1 MSTRTGALVVI
12 LFAIL
17 GAGVVASLRGD
28 GAEVGLDCAP
38 SEVRW
43 VDAGTWLIA
52 KCMPGAPVGEVPAA
66 QAITVGVKLDLNGM
80 TESELALIPGIGG
93 SLAAKLVE
101 ERRRLGAFRSWAE
114 VDRVR
119 GVGPAKVE
127 VLRALTEIR
136 P

>member
-1 MSTRTGALVVI
+1 MPTRTGALVVI

-17 GAGVVASLRGD
+17 GAGVVASLGGD
-28 GAEVGLDCAP
+28 GEDGLDCAP

-43 VDAGTWLIA
+43 VDAGTGLIA
-52 KCMPGAPVGEVPAA
+52 KCMPGAPEGEVPAA
-66 QAITVGVKLDLNGM
+66 QAITVGLKLDLNRM
-80 TESELALIPGIGG
+80 TESELALIPGIGS
-93 SLAAKLVE
+93 SLAGKLVE
-101 ERRRLGAFRSWAE
+101 QRKRLGAFRSWDD

-127 VLRALTEIR
+127 VLQALTEIR